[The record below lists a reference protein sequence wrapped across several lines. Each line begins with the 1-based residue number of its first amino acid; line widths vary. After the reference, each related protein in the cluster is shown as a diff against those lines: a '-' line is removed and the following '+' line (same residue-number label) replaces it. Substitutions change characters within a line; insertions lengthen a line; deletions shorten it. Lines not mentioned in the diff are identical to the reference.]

1 MSHFFANPLAV
12 LFSKNSASAGLPHG
26 KLCQAVRNLPSF
38 RTYASLFRISQFI
51 LTKNPRLCEDLVED
65 GHSKQVRNLLE
76 NDEYLFQE
84 CSKYLETGQQQM
96 RNIFEA
102 VKLAHAFLKR
112 LNLSKKTGVS
122 DISILALSGE
132 LHNSQIV
139 DDILNTMK
147 ALDSEGLKGLLAMV
161 PETLADSPQVRE
173 IQGDFEALLEAYPN
187 ARPLRSEYDS
197 RNSVAK
203 ATIVQQRV
211 QVTKSKSK
219 QPKQNVEYTQILDR
233 FHTTLEVYFAETLVR
248 PQDSYLYEV
257 FLLDMRNPL
266 KDTLAPR
273 PRFAIERALSS
284 PFDYLM
290 SMSNTPG
297 NRLSAK
303 QPATAILYQLYLE
316 SGAIVNAHDLWSAF
330 YAVFESD
337 QKDKCDERVI
347 MALFYRALSELKA
360 LGVVKNSR
368 KKVDHIAKTSWAGL

>member
-1 MSHFFANPLAV
+1 MGS
-12 LFSKNSASAGLPHG
+12 SARQLEIYHLSERMHP
-26 KLCQAVRNLPSF
+26 F
-38 RTYASLFRISQFI
+38 FRITQSI

-84 CSKYLETGQQQM
+84 CLKYLETGQKQM

-102 VKLAHAFLKR
+102 VKSTHTFLKH
-112 LNLSKKTGVS
+112 LNLSKKIGVS

-139 DDILNTMK
+139 NDILNTMK
-147 ALDSEGLKGLLAMV
+147 TLDSEGLKGLLATV
-161 PETLADSPQVRE
+161 PENLADSPQVRE
-173 IQGDFEALLEAYPN
+173 IQRDFEALLEAYPN
-187 ARPLRSEYDS
+187 SKPLQSGYDN

-203 ATIVQQRV
+203 VTVVQQRV
-211 QVTKSKSK
+211 QVTKSKAK

-233 FHTTLEVYFAETLVR
+233 FHATLGAYFAETLVG
-248 PQDSYLYEV
+248 PQDLYLYEV
-257 FLLDMRNPL
+257 FLLDMRYPL
-266 KDTLAPR
+266 KDTVAPR

-284 PFDYLM
+284 PFDYLI
-290 SMSNTPG
+290 STSDTPE

-303 QPATAILYQLYLE
+303 QPVTAILYQLYLE

-337 QKDKCDERVI
+337 QGDECDERVI

>member
-12 LFSKNSASAGLPHG
+12 LFSKDSVSAGLSLG

-38 RTYASLFRISQFI
+38 RTYTSPFRISKYI
-51 LTKNPRLCEDLVED
+51 LTKSHRLCEDLVED
-65 GHSKQVRNLLE
+65 GHPKQVRNLLE

-84 CSKYLETGQQQM
+84 CLRYLEAGQQQM

-102 VKLAHAFLKR
+102 VKLTYTFLKH
-112 LNLSKKTGVS
+112 LNLSKKIGVS

-132 LHNSQIV
+132 LHSSQLV

-147 ALDSEGLKGLLAMV
+147 LLDSDGLKGLLATV
-161 PETLADSPQVRE
+161 PGTLADSPQMRE
-173 IQGDFEALLEAYPN
+173 IKGDFEALLEAYPN
-187 ARPLRSEYDS
+187 SKPLRSEYDS

-203 ATIVQQRV
+203 ATVVQQRV
-211 QVTKSKSK
+211 QVTKSKAK

-233 FHTTLEVYFAETLVR
+233 FHATLQAYFAGALVK
-248 PQDSYLYEV
+248 PQDLFLYEL
-257 FLLDMRNPL
+257 FLLDMKNPL
-266 KDTLAPR
+266 KDTFAPR

-290 SMSNTPG
+290 STSDTSE

-337 QKDKCDERVI
+337 QGDKCDERVI

-360 LGVVKNSR
+360 LGVIKNSR